1 MGCCNAYESK
11 SMAEVTGET
20 LRPGG
25 FRLTEKAVR
34 LCGLSSRDAVLDLG
48 CGRGA
53 TVNYLYNTHRIQAIG
68 IDPSEKL
75 IGDARKRYAFA
86 DFLTGR
92 GENLPFESE
101 RFTCVLAECTL
112 SLVENLNRVL
122 KETFRVLK
130 GGGRLV
136 VTDVYARNAKE
147 VNGLRPFSMNSC
159 MRGLHDLTEL
169 QETLK
174 KTGFAVS
181 YREDCS
187 DLLKELMVQ
196 TVFTFGSMAAF
207 WNLTS
212 GNCMDG
218 CRYQEAL
225 KKCKPGYFMMI
236 LKKEGTNCG

>member
-20 LRPGG
+20 LRPGD

-92 GENLPFESE
+92 GKIFRLRTSALRAFLPS
-101 RFTCVLAECTL
+101 
-112 SLVENLNRVL
+112 
-122 KETFRVLK
+122 
-130 GGGRLV
+130 
-136 VTDVYARNAKE
+136 ARC
-147 VNGLRPFSMNSC
+147 P
-159 MRGLHDLTEL
+159 
-169 QETLK
+169 
-174 KTGFAVS
+174 
-181 YREDCS
+181 
-187 DLLKELMVQ
+187 
-196 TVFTFGSMAAF
+196 
-207 WNLTS
+207 
-212 GNCMDG
+212 
-218 CRYQEAL
+218 
-225 KKCKPGYFMMI
+225 
-236 LKKEGTNCG
+236 

>member
-1 MGCCNAYESK
+1 MLA
-11 SMAEVTGET
+11 ATGEA

-25 FRLTEKAVR
+25 FQLTEKAVQ
-34 LCGLSSRDAVLDLG
+34 LCGLSSGDAVLDLG

-53 TVNYLYNTHRIQAIG
+53 TVNYLYNTHRIRTIG

-75 IGDARKRYAFA
+75 IGDARKQYGFA

-92 GENLPFESE
+92 GEKLPFQSES
-101 RFTCVLAECTL
+101 FACVFAECTL
-112 SLVENLNRVL
+112 SLMEDLNRAL

-136 VTDVYARNAKE
+136 VTDVYAKNPQE
-147 VNGLRPFSMNSC
+147 VDGLRPFAINSC
-159 MRGLHDLTEL
+159 LRGLHDLTKLEK
-169 QETLK
+169 TLK
-174 KTGFAVS
+174 ETGFVVS
-181 YREDCS
+181 YCEDCS
-187 DLLKELMVQ
+187 NLLKELMVQ

-207 WNLTS
+207 WNMTS

-218 CRYQEAL
+218 CQYQEAL

-236 LKKEGTNCG
+236 AEKEATNCG

>member
-1 MGCCNAYESK
+1 MGFCNAYESK
-11 SMAEVTGET
+11 SMTEVTGET

-53 TVNYLYNTHRIQAIG
+53 TVNYLYNTHRIRAIG

-86 DFLTGR
+86 DFLTGM

-101 RFTCVLAECTL
+101 CFTCVFAECTL
-112 SLVENLNRVL
+112 SLVENLNGVL

-130 GGGRLV
+130 DGGRLV

-147 VNGLRPFSMNSC
+147 VDGLRPFSMNSC

-236 LKKEGTNCG
+236 LEKEGTNCG

>member
-1 MGCCNAYESK
+1 MGCLSAYESK

-25 FRLTEKAVR
+25 FRLTEKAVQ
-34 LCGLSSRDAVLDLG
+34 LCGLSSQDAVLDLG
-48 CGRGA
+48 CGHGA
-53 TVNYLYNTHRIQAIG
+53 TVNYLYSTHQIRAIG

-75 IGDARKRYAFA
+75 IGDARKRYGFA
-86 DFLTGR
+86 DFRMGR
-92 GENLPFESE
+92 GENLPFESGC
-101 RFTCVLAECTL
+101 FTCVFAECTL
-112 SLVENLNRVL
+112 SLVEDLNCVL
-122 KETFRVLK
+122 KEAFRVLK

-136 VTDVYARNAKE
+136 MTDVYARNAKE
-147 VNGLRPFSMNSC
+147 VNGLRPFSVNSC
-159 MRGLHDLTEL
+159 MRGLHDLKEL
-169 QETLK
+169 EQTLK
-174 KTGFAVS
+174 ETGFAVS

-212 GNCMDG
+212 GNCVDG

-225 KKCKPGYFMMI
+225 KKCRPGYFMMI
-236 LKKEGTNCG
+236 AEKEGTNGG

>member
-1 MGCCNAYESK
+1 MGCLSAYESK

-25 FRLTEKAVR
+25 FRLTEKAVQ
-34 LCGLSSRDAVLDLG
+34 LCGLSSQDAVLDLG

-53 TVNYLYNTHRIQAIG
+53 TVNDLCKTHQIRAIG

-75 IGDARKRYAFA
+75 IGDARKRYGFA
-86 DFLTGR
+86 DFRMGR
-92 GENLPFESE
+92 GENLPFESG
-101 RFTCVLAECTL
+101 RFTCVFAECTL
-112 SLVENLNRVL
+112 SLVEDLNRVL
-122 KETFRVLK
+122 KETFRVLE

-159 MRGLHDLTEL
+159 MRGLHDLKEL
-169 QETLK
+169 EQTLK

-212 GNCMDG
+212 GNCVDG

-225 KKCKPGYFMMI
+225 KKCRPGYFMMI
-236 LKKEGTNCG
+236 AEKKGKSCG